1 VTSPLPEVS
10 VIIPTLAAAERAD
23 SLERAIASVRSQE
36 GVRAVA
42 VISINGAR
50 RHAPLVARLRADPSL
65 TLIDRPEPGIPGAL
79 RAGREQVRSP
89 WFTAL
94 DDDDVLLPGTLAAR
108 VRVLGEHP
116 GRRAV
121 VTNGF
126 RRNGHGDVLH
136 VTNPAGV
143 RSDPLGYLLETNWLL
158 PGSWLCR
165 TADFGPELFEA
176 MPRFLECTYLAVRLA
191 TSGPLVFLDEPGV
204 VWQAGREGSESW
216 SRPHRLGEADALAR
230 ILALPLP
237 PSFRAEVERRHS
249 AACHSISDV
258 HRLEGS
264 GREAWSWHWRSLRG
278 RGGYRYLLYTRR
290 LLGAIARW

>member
-1 VTSPLPEVS
+1 VTSSLPEVS
-10 VIIPTLAAAERAD
+10 VIIPTLAAAERAE

-36 GVRAVA
+36 GVRAVP

-50 RHAPLVARLRADPSL
+50 RHAPVLTRLRADPAL
-65 TLIDRPEPGIPGAL
+65 TLVDRPEPGIPGAL
-79 RAGREQVRSP
+79 RAGRATVRSP

-108 VRVLGEHP
+108 VRVLTEQP
-116 GRRAV
+116 GCRAV

-126 RRNGHGDVLH
+126 RRNGSGDVLH
-136 VTNPAGV
+136 VKSPASV

-165 TADFGPELFEA
+165 TADFGPEFFDA
-176 MPRFLECTYLAVRLA
+176 MPRYLECTYLAVRLA
-191 TSGPLVFLDEPGV
+191 TSGRLEFLDQPGV
-204 VWQAGREGSESW
+204 IWQAGRLGSESW

-230 ILALPLP
+230 ILELPLP
-237 PSFRAEVERRHS
+237 RPFRAELERRHA

-264 GREAWSWHWRSLRG
+264 GRDAWSWHWRSLRG

-290 LLGAIARW
+290 LLGAIIRW